1 MLDNIPYLPYLLS
14 AFIGIGLAAAS
25 GFRVFLPM
33 FAVSLASYLHWIP
46 MNEDFEW
53 LAGLPTLI
61 TTGIAMIVEILAYY
75 LPFIDH
81 LLDTISI
88 PMATV
93 AGSVLFASQF
103 ADLGTFPQWA
113 LALIAGGGTAA
124 TISSGFAGL
133 RAASTATTG
142 GLGNSVVGT
151 TETAGAGIMAFLA
164 MAAPLIAAICTI
176 ILLISVVFL
185 GRKAWRK
192 LRKNKAA
199 VEITPK

>member
-1 MLDNIPYLPYLLS
+1 MLDNVPYLPYLLS

-33 FAVSLASYLHWIP
+33 FAVSLASYMHWIP
-46 MNEDFEW
+46 MNENFEW
-53 LAGLPTLI
+53 LSGLPTLI
-61 TTGIAMIVEILAYY
+61 TTGIATIVEILAYY
-75 LPFIDH
+75 IPFVDH
-81 LLDTISI
+81 LLDTISV
-88 PMATV
+88 PMATI

-151 TETAGAGIMAFLA
+151 AETAGAGIMAFLA
-164 MAAPLIAAICTI
+164 MAAPVIAGICAILIVIGV
-176 ILLISVVFL
+176 ILF
-185 GRKAWRK
+185 GRKLWRK
-192 LRKNKAA
+192 FRKNK
-199 VEITPK
+199 ELPQQT